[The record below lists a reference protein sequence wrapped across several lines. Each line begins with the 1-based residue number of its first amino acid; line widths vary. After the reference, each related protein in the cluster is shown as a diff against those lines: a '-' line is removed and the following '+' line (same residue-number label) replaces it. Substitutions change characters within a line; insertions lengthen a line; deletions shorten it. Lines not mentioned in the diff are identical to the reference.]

1 MYLKCIHVH
10 SNECSKYMYVMEQN
24 NTIHYNLYAYL
35 NVQQR
40 VTILWFEITAFPI
53 ARAVL
58 NLTRAKKILKA
69 AARLASEKS

>member
-1 MYLKCIHVH
+1 MH

-40 VTILWFEITAFPI
+40 VTILWFEIAAFPI

-58 NLTRAKKILKA
+58 NLTRAKKF
-69 AARLASEKS
+69 

>member
-1 MYLKCIHVH
+1 MYLKYIHMH

-40 VTILWFEITAFPI
+40 VTILGFEITAFPI

-58 NLTRAKKILKA
+58 NLTRAKILKA
-69 AARLASEKS
+69 AARLASEKF